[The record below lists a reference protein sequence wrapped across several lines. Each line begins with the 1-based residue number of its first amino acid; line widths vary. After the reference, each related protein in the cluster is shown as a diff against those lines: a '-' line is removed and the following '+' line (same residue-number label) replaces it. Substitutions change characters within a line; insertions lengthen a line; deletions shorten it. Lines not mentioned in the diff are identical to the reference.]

1 MQITPYLNFSGQC
14 RRAFDHYAEV
24 LNGQIVERFT
34 YGESPMCDEMPPESH
49 DQVMHT
55 LLIADGAALMGA
67 DGPSPE
73 DGPGGPSMWV
83 ALNVET
89 AEEAERIFA
98 AFSEDADIKMAMEK
112 TFWAERFGMLVDRFG
127 TAWII
132 NGNLQSE
139 AGDEGG
145 VS

>member
-1 MQITPYLNFSGQC
+1 MQMTPYLNFTGQC
-14 RRAFDHYAEV
+14 REAFDHYADV
-24 LNGQIVERFT
+24 LNGEIVERFT

-67 DGPSPE
+67 DGPAP
-73 DGPGGPSMWV
+73 DNVGGHSMWV
-83 ALNVET
+83 ALNVDT
-89 AEEAERIFA
+89 AAEAERIFA
-98 AFSEDADIKMAMEK
+98 AFSEGADIKMPMEK

-132 NGNLQSE
+132 NGNLQDAE
-139 AGDEGG
+139 
-145 VS
+145 